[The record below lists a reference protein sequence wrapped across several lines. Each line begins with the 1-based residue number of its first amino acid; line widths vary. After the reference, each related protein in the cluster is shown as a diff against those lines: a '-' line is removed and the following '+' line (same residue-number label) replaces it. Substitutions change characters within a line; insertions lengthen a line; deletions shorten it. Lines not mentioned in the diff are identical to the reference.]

1 LKKPADTE
9 TGPLFERITCLAM
22 DISFHLF
29 VEWPN
34 GSRLPVRLPQSATG
48 EDLLNLLNFSCRGD
62 QGITLVFDGV
72 CVNPSVQLCQQH
84 LRQDSTIKVVRVSSP
99 YTRPAS
105 PIDDYYEFLL
115 ADDSFD
121 AICPEL
127 LRLADSQFRIVE
139 GHRNGGQFYRQML
152 MEQSDTEETE
162 SEQPPTVLKPRPDS
176 VSQDPLPP
184 LVGSESDD
192 DELDRF
198 DGFRHADGSIFAA
211 GGARQT
217 WCW

>member
-1 LKKPADTE
+1 
-9 TGPLFERITCLAM
+9 M

-34 GSRLPVRLPQSATG
+34 GSRLPVRLPHSATG
-48 EDLLNLLNFSCRGD
+48 EDLLNLLRFSCRDD

-72 CVNPSVQLCQQH
+72 CINPRVQLCQQH
-84 LRQDSTIKVVRVSSP
+84 LKQDSTIKVVRVSSP
-99 YTRPAS
+99 LTRPES
-105 PIDDYYEFLL
+105 PADDYYDFWF

-127 LRLADSQFRIVE
+127 LRLADIQFRIVE
-139 GHRNGGQFYRQML
+139 GHRSGGQFYRQML
-152 MEQSDTEETE
+152 MEQSEPEEAE
-162 SEQPPTVLKPRPDS
+162 YEQPPTVLKPRPDS
-176 VSQDPLPP
+176 VSKDPLPP
-184 LVGSESDD
+184 LDGSESDD
-192 DELDRF
+192 DELDRL
-198 DGFRHADGSIFAA
+198 DGFRHADGSIFAP